1 MLYVLFL
8 KYKVNINNALNDLIH
23 ISVKLIEW
31 FLILQIKRKN
41 SINYHWSADVKIKK
55 VVSFINHQ
63 DKLKWL
69 ININNL

>member
-31 FLILQIKRKN
+31 FLILQIKRK
-41 SINYHWSADVKIKK
+41 IV
-55 VVSFINHQ
+55 
-63 DKLKWL
+63 L
-69 ININNL
+69 ITIGH